1 MLPQGSPKGNPSN
14 VSMLGSTGEMQLSR
28 AGSRHGE
35 LPHPHVSVPSTRPS
49 CWTTRSPVLA
59 WWQER
64 KLVSDLGS
72 WKLIGRFLS
81 FQKKKYTQT
90 WIFCA
95 LNIFIILLITCRVIL
110 TGSVLRHSCGS
121 FYHSDKSSVFLKPLE
136 ISLPRK
142 EICLLLACVGEHK

>member
-81 FQKKKYTQT
+81 FQKKKYTRT

-110 TGSVLRHSCGS
+110 TGSVLRHSCVH
-121 FYHSDKSSVFLKPLE
+121 FTILIKAAY
-136 ISLPRK
+136 SLNHLRSLFPEK
-142 EICLLLACVGEHK
+142 KYVCY